1 MTTRFEDEDILHLL
15 TGRTPLNLNRFLS
28 QNLKEAGLSL
38 TKEQL
43 SVMAVLWRTDGC
55 SQQVLADA
63 TDRGRAGITRLL
75 DNLEKEGLIER
86 HPSQADRRTN
96 LIFLTKKG
104 KVIEKEVVAVVE
116 ETISAIT
123 KNISDDEI
131 KKLRK
136 IFEKINKNI
145 LEIGIHQES

>member
-1 MTTRFEDEDILHLL
+1 MTTRIEDEDILHLL

-28 QNLKEAGLSL
+28 YNLKEAGISL
-38 TKEQL
+38 TKEQW
-43 SVMAVLWRTDGC
+43 SVMAVLWKNDGC
-55 SQQVLADA
+55 TQQVLADA

-75 DNLEKEGLIER
+75 DNLEKEGFIER
-86 HPSQADRRTN
+86 RASKADRRAN
-96 LIFLTKKG
+96 LIFLTKRG
-104 KVIEKEVVAVVE
+104 IAIEKEVVAVVE

-131 KKLRK
+131 KRLRI